1 MVEVEVVIN
10 LPFIEEYNQLGEL
23 FEEIVNEYPDLDPI
37 LIKKEFFRKDLVQ
50 GGEYEIVYSYMVGG
64 EELKDL

>member
-37 LIKKEFFRKDLVQ
+37 LIKKNSSEK
-50 GGEYEIVYSYMVGG
+50 I
-64 EELKDL
+64 